1 MKQWL
6 RVVLCGVLWLGAAQA
21 LRAEPVPVVASFSI
35 LADLAREVGGEH
47 VAVSALIGPDQDG
60 HVYQPTPADV
70 GRVANARLVLI
81 NGLGFE
87 GWLTRLV
94 QAAGYSGPVQA
105 ASDGVK
111 VRTVAQGR
119 GDVPDPHAWQDPVAV
134 QQYVRNIAQALAQ
147 VDPAQADA
155 YARNAQAY
163 LARLQALDTDIQSR
177 FSGIPAERRKV
188 ITTHDAMGY
197 FGDRYGVT
205 FVPAQGLTT
214 ASEPS
219 ARQLAALIRQVRVE
233 GITALFVENM
243 ASAAVL
249 RQIAAETGARV
260 GGTLYSD
267 ALSEEGGDAPDYLT
281 MMRRNADALATAL
294 TP

>member
-1 MKQWL
+1 MKRWL
-6 RVVLCGVLWLGAAQA
+6 SAALCGILWLGATQA
-21 LRAEPVPVVASFSI
+21 ARAEPVPVVASFSI

-47 VAVSALIGPDQDG
+47 VAVSALIGADQDG

-94 QAAGYSGPVQA
+94 QAAGYGGPVQA
-105 ASDGVK
+105 VSDGVA

-134 QQYVRNIAQALAQ
+134 QQYVRNIARALSE
-147 VDPAQADA
+147 VDPDQ
-155 YARNAQAY
+155 AQAY
-163 LARLQALDTDIQSR
+163 QRNAAAYLQRLQALDSEIRER
-177 FSGIPAERRKV
+177 FSAIPMDRRKV

-219 ARQLAALIRQVRVE
+219 ARQLAALIRQVRAE

-243 ASAAVL
+243 ASATVL

-267 ALSEEGGDAPDYLT
+267 ALSGPQGDAPTYLD
-281 MMRRNADALATAL
+281 MMRRNAEALAGAL
-294 TP
+294 AP